1 LSVFLRT
8 QLHSCAL
15 KEMIAL
21 FADPSVITVN
31 AIAKSLNRTSSGNDS
46 SAYSTGDRAYRV
58 QIAHSYGRRTR
69 RLLKMIHDTLTAN
82 PLVSGSFVNSTVSVH
97 LVVDSP
103 PGYDTAL
110 LKQDIDGYL
119 AWLSASS
126 GANITKLLAGES

>member
-1 LSVFLRT
+1 
-8 QLHSCAL
+8 
-15 KEMIAL
+15 MIAL
-21 FADPSVITVN
+21 FADPTVITVN
-31 AIAKSLNRTSSGNDS
+31 AIAKSLNRTGFPAPDS
-46 SAYSTGDRAYRV
+46 TQYSTGDRAYRV

-69 RLLKMIHDTLTAN
+69 RLVKMIHDTLTAN